1 MPGRRLLGLTLAVVA
16 AFVVIVPGGAP
27 TAPAARA
34 AATPELDLARPR
46 VLGAGTDLAVVRDRL
61 GRSPYSRIF
70 RQLDNRAHGA
80 DGVALDDHTI
90 GSERVKAKATKDLAF
105 EYALDRT
112 VTADGTITAFPDATA
127 RTAVG
132 DLVRTHLL
140 AMYTRSRLAV
150 DPPLGGTDRD
160 INTSE
165 ELLQYATAYDTML
178 GAGYDFGAD
187 DAAIRTNLTDLA
199 AELYH
204 DYLDPSI
211 VQQYTAVLPNN
222 HRSKSAAALGVAAL
236 ALFDTPPA
244 PGAPPADV
252 RDPAAWLTFA
262 LDQVDLVARWTYLA
276 GGGGYGEGPY
286 YQRYASQNL
295 LPFLRAWEHARGDR
309 AWDVGGHLVP
319 DLWQHPAYRATQRWM
334 LDTTLP
340 DGGLAPIDDGNVG
353 YSHYF
358 GLAPTDPAHPED
370 AAAFAWRW
378 ADAPTPYDTD
388 GSIDLS
394 ADALVAYDD
403 AVTPAP
409 PTGSPTRLD
418 DEAGTAVFRSD
429 WSSDAVEVVALGEHG
444 NAMELGRNREGLGQA
459 ASAAHEQPDTAS
471 YSMHAYGERLLL
483 DPGYL
488 TYPER
493 GLVGKATDHNLVL
506 VGGKG
511 PGDPFLAS
519 ILWNLD
525 PAGRPQVDGQATMTD
540 LLDTPAWDG
549 ARVDSAYAG
558 ADLSRRFAFV
568 DDRYLV
574 TFDSVRADPGTPLTW
589 VTHGNGGGTSG
600 GTFTAGV
607 SGGQWAHGSARV
619 DTVLAT
625 SAGPPTLATRES
637 IHENAF
643 RTQLTHTALDG
654 TVTATSGTTRAI
666 GIAYPSRAGETP
678 PAVGSLPDPGDGRVR
693 ALVFDAAGDR
703 IVLVTLFANGRTA
716 IREWHYDGRPRAI
729 VRDTAK
735 QVALGTATTA
745 SRPTRGPLALR
756 SGPDHA
762 ELVAPGTTTTIRN
775 LGFVARRADG
785 ACGLATAGNEAQ
797 VTTRRDGAVTLY
809 PTTGNSAPAAD
820 PGADVED
827 AHTPG
832 FLRLDAGRSCDRDGD
847 ALTARWQ
854 LLSAPP
860 GSAWALVA
868 PDTTRPWLALD
879 RPGPYRV
886 RLVVTDAHGAA
897 SRPVDLTVF
906 AGPRC
911 TGDRLDWSDP
921 RC

>member
-1 MPGRRLLGLTLAVVA
+1 MHGRRLLGITLVLAA
-16 AFVVIVPGGAP
+16 AFVAIVPAG
-27 TAPAARA
+27 APAAPVARA
-34 AATPELDLARPR
+34 APVPELDLTRPR
-46 VLGAGTDLAVVRDRL
+46 ILGAGADLAVVRDRL
-61 GRSPYSRIF
+61 ERHPYSRIF

-80 DGVALDDHTI
+80 DGVAPDDHTI

-105 EYALDRT
+105 QYALDRT
-112 VTADGTITAFPDATA
+112 VVDDAIVPFPDAAA
-127 RTAVG
+127 RAAVG
-132 DLVRTHLL
+132 DLVRSHLL
-140 AMYTRSRLAV
+140 TMYTRSRLAV

-160 INTSE
+160 INSSE

-187 DAAIRTNLTDLA
+187 EATIRTNLTDLA
-199 AELYH
+199 SELYH
-204 DYLDPSI
+204 DYRNPEI
-211 VQQYTAVLPNN
+211 VHSYTAVLPNN

-236 ALFDTPPA
+236 ALFETPPS
-244 PGAPPADV
+244 PGAPPSDV
-252 RDPAAWLTFA
+252 RDPAAWLNFA

-295 LPFLRAWEHARGDR
+295 LPFLRAWDHARGDR
-309 AWDVGGHLVP
+309 PWDVGGYLVP
-319 DLWQHPAYRATQRWM
+319 DLWRHSAYLATHRWM

-340 DGGLAPIDDGNVG
+340 NGGLAPIDDGNVD

-358 GLAPTDPAHPED
+358 GLAPSDPTRPED

-378 ADAPTPYDTD
+378 ANAPTPYDTD
-388 GSIDLS
+388 GSIDLA
-394 ADALVAYDD
+394 ADTLVAYDD
-403 AVTPAP
+403 AVAPAE

-429 WSSDAVEVVALGEHG
+429 WSTDAVQVVALGEHG
-444 NAMELGRNREGLGQA
+444 NAMELGRTRAGLGQA

-511 PGDPFLAS
+511 PGDPFFAS
-519 ILWNLD
+519 IVWNLD
-525 PAGRPQVDGQATMTD
+525 PAGRPEVDGQATMSD
-540 LLDTPAWDG
+540 LQDTAAWDG
-549 ARVDSAYAG
+549 AQVDSAYAG
-558 ADLSRRFAFV
+558 ADLTRRFAFV

-574 TFDSVRADPGTPLTW
+574 TFDSVRADPGTALTW
-589 VTHGNGGGTSG
+589 VTHGNGGATSG
-600 GTFTAGV
+600 GTFTQGA
-607 SGGQWAHGSARV
+607 SGGQWLHGAARV

-625 SAGPPTLATRES
+625 SAGAPSLATRES
-637 IHENAF
+637 IHETAA
-643 RTQLTHTALDG
+643 RTQLTHTTLDA
-654 TVTATSGTTRAI
+654 TVTATGTETRAI
-666 GIAYPSRAGETP
+666 GIAYPTREGEIP
-678 PAVGSLPDPGDGRVR
+678 PALGTLPDPGDGRVR
-693 ALVFDAAGDR
+693 ALVFDPSGDR
-703 IVLVTLFANGRTA
+703 IVLVTLFADGRTS
-716 IREWHYDGRPRAI
+716 IREWYFDGRPRAI

-735 QVALGTATTA
+735 QVALGSATTA
-745 SRPTRGPLALR
+745 TRPTRGRLALR
-756 SGPDHA
+756 PGTDRT
-762 ELVAPGTTTTIRN
+762 ELVAPATTTTIRN
-775 LGFVARRADG
+775 LGFVPRRADG
-785 ACGLATAGNEAQ
+785 ACGLATAGNEVQ

-809 PTTGNSAPAAD
+809 PDAANSAPAAD
-820 PGADVED
+820 PGPDIENAAVIS
-827 AHTPG
+827 

-854 LLSAPP
+854 LVSAPP

-868 PDTTRPWLALD
+868 PDTARPWLAID

-886 RLVVTDAHGAA
+886 RLVVTDPHGAL
-897 SRPVDLTVF
+897 SRPVDLTVY